1 MLGSAQYG
9 PGISGPG
16 IRRRLTT
23 STDYD
28 KLIISCHIMP
38 YHAISNHEQSH
49 LEQGLERLHQG
60 VERLFQLW
68 DVGINCSSL
77 ATSKANGPSKT

>member
-60 VERLFQLW
+60 VSGSF
-68 DVGINCSSL
+68 SSGML
-77 ATSKANGPSKT
+77 A